1 MKVAFLCAAI
11 LATQFLGRSVTA
23 ADYRVYVTNERSG
36 DLTVIDGRTDAVV
49 EAIPL
54 GKRPRGVQVSPD
66 GRWLYV
72 ALSGS
77 PIAGPGVDEKSLPPP
92 DKTADGI
99 GVVDLRSRR
108 LVRTLRGVSDPEEF
122 ALNKDGSRLYVASED
137 TGTLVVFETGT
148 GQMLESIPVGT
159 EPEGVALSPDGHW
172 IYATSEAEN
181 QVAVI
186 DTRDDSIKARIPVGA
201 RPRAIVFGRNSPRAF
216 VSCEND
222 ASISV
227 IDTER
232 HEAVGHI
239 VMPDKTM
246 RPMGLA
252 LSSNDGTLFVATG
265 RGGQVVVI
273 DARRTKVLKTVK
285 AGARPWGIALSPDG
299 RKVYTANGPS
309 NDVTVFDA
317 NTFALIK
324 NIAAGTSPWGLAINA
339 GSPTA
344 HHPDTK

>member
-1 MKVAFLCAAI
+1 MKVACACVAI
-11 LATQFLGRSVTA
+11 LVTQFLGRPVTA

-36 DLTVIDGRTDAVV
+36 DLTVIDGRSDAVLEV
-49 EAIPL
+49 IPL
-54 GKRPRGVQVSPD
+54 GKRPRGVHVSPD

-77 PIAGPGVDEKSLPPP
+77 PIAGPGVDESSLPPP
-92 DKTADGI
+92 DKSADGI

-108 LVRTLRGVSDPEEF
+108 LVRTLRGVSDPEQF
-122 ALNKDGSRLYVASED
+122 ALSKDGSRLYVASED
-137 TGTLVVFETGT
+137 TGTLAVFETDRGR
-148 GQMLESIPVGT
+148 MLESIPVGT
-159 EPEGVALSPDGHW
+159 EPEGVSLSPDGHW
-172 IYATSEAEN
+172 IYATSEVEN

-186 DTRDDSIKARIPVGA
+186 DTSDDSIKTRIPVGA
-201 RPRAIVFGRNSPRAF
+201 RPRAIVFAGNSPRAF

-227 IDTER
+227 IDTDRQEV
-232 HEAVGHI
+232 VGHI
-239 VMPDKTM
+239 VLPEKTM
-246 RPMGLA
+246 RPMGMA

-265 RGGQVVVI
+265 RGGQVVVV
-273 DARRTKVLKTVK
+273 DALDTKVRKTVK
-285 AGARPWGIALSPDG
+285 AGARPWGIALGPDG

-317 NTFALIK
+317 TTFAPIK
-324 NIAAGTSPWGLAINA
+324 SIAAGTSPWGIAISA

-344 HHPDTK
+344 YPGKK